1 MVREPNRTQQPGN
14 VATGE
19 GLQDSNSEKLRPSD
33 RFEFA
38 FYRIAYLQ
46 DRLLAS
52 SKRSPASVG
61 TTGERRRSSNWT
73 SNSASKFR
81 DASRYGRLRNSRAVR
96 AFREAACFDDRDEM
110 YDLVDFH
117 LRTLITYLPGTKIL
131 GPHPRSNI
139 YCGPC

>member
-1 MVREPNRTQQPGN
+1 M
-14 VATGE
+14 ATGE
-19 GLQDSNSEKLRPSD
+19 GLQVSNSEKLRPSD

-46 DRLLAS
+46 DCLACFEQTLPGIS
-52 SKRSPASVG
+52 RNHWGAPPIQQLDI
-61 TTGERRRSSNWT
+61 EFRF
-73 SNSASKFR
+73 KFS

-117 LRTLITYLPGTKIL
+117 LRTLIAYLPGTKIF
-131 GPHPRSNI
+131 GPTRDQYLLWSVLNPLTIPLPRWS
-139 YCGPC
+139 